1 VFSYFSLSFISFFRV
16 EIKNL
21 GGGKHQ
27 LIFKKA
33 ELSDTGEVKCESG
46 KLSST
51 CQVVVKKGEEKP
63 VINFQDRVEGPVSKP
78 IIFEVPYSGKF
89 IIYISNKDECQ

>member
-1 VFSYFSLSFISFFRV
+1 MCSYFLYFISFFRV

-51 CQVVVKKGEEKP
+51 CQVVVKKGEDKP
-63 VINFQDRVEGPVSKP
+63 VINFQDRVEGPISKP

-89 IIYISNKDECQ
+89 LIYKSNKDGN

>member
-1 VFSYFSLSFISFFRV
+1 MALCYFLFSSFRV

-33 ELSDTGEVKCESG
+33 ELTDSGEFKCESG

-51 CQVVVKKGEEKP
+51 CQVTVKKGENKP
-63 VINFQDRVEGPVSKP
+63 VINFDGNVEGPVSKP
-78 IIFEVPYSGKF
+78 IVFEVPYTGKF
-89 IIYISNKDECQ
+89 LIYISNRAE